1 MKPTLMGTVAAAI
14 LAVCLLLASGVSRAK
29 NPVLQPGKL
38 LIISTT
44 DVKGK
49 TGPCG

>member
-1 MKPTLMGTVAAAI
+1 LKPILTGSLAAAV
-14 LAVCLLLASGVSRAK
+14 LAVCILLASGVSTAK
-29 NPVLQPGKL
+29 GPILQPGKL